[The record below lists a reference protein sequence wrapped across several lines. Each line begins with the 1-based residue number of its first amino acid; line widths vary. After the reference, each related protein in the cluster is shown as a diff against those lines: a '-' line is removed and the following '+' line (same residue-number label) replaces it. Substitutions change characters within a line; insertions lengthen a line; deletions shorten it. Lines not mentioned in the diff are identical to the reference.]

1 MELPANVA
9 EAFTQF
15 RSPEFGTLARDGVAV
30 AVPLSPLWQPARERF
45 LVTTGIGLPYKAYH
59 ARRWP
64 RVSLLLSNPTG
75 SGLRDPAAVL
85 VQGDA
90 TVSDLTTWDDD
101 LAEFWPWLFARQ
113 PASTSA
119 AAGLFYRHGLPW
131 YYQRLKIHIVPGR
144 IRYWPGLDMAGAPQ
158 EVILPGGAGASA
170 APGPSSPGPA
180 APADTAAFGRLAR
193 AIGRLPVIRLTVLEA
208 SGYPASTLC
217 PAVPDSGDRVL
228 RLDVPGWLGVSA
240 GPASLMSHRHDEKL
254 WNLAGF
260 LARGLLEADDT
271 GWLFRPT
278 AYVTLSVTKPAEV
291 LGFVRGSRRAARAHL
306 QRRQTPPPAIPWDK
320 LAAARNKAR
329 QGA

>member
-1 MELPANVA
+1 MDLPANVA
-9 EAFTQF
+9 KAFTQF
-15 RSPEFGTLARDGVAV
+15 RTAEFGTLARDGVPV
-30 AVPLSPLWQPARERF
+30 AVPLSPLWQPAKERF

-64 RVSLLLSNPTG
+64 RVSLLMSNPTG
-75 SGLRDPAAVL
+75 SGLADPPAVL

-90 TVSDLTTWDDD
+90 TVSDLTTWDED
-101 LAEFWPWLFARQ
+101 LAEFWPWLLARQ
-113 PASTSA
+113 PVSTTG
-119 AAGLFYRHGLPW
+119 AAGLFYRYGVPW
-131 YYQRLKIHIVPGR
+131 YYQRLKIHVVPRR
-144 IRYWPGLDMAGAPQ
+144 IRYWPGLDMAGTPQ
-158 EVILPGGAGASA
+158 EVILPAGAGTPA
-170 APGPSSPGPA
+170 APKPPPPGPA
-180 APADTAAFGRLAR
+180 APGDAAAFCRLAR
-193 AIGRLPVIRLTVLEA
+193 AAGRFPVPRLTVLDA

-260 LARGLLEADDT
+260 LARGVLEADDT

-278 AYVTLSVTKPAEV
+278 AYVAFGTKPAEV
-291 LGFVRGSRRAARAHL
+291 LAFIRGSRRAARAHL
-306 QRRQTPPPAIPWDK
+306 QRRRTPPPPVPWDK

-329 QGA
+329 HGA